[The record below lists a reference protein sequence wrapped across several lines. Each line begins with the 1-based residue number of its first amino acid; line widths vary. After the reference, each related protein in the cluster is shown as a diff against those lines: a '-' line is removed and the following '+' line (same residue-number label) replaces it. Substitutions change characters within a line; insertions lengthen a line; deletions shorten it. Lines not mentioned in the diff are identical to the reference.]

1 MKVVIVAKTRQGAGA
16 CIGAISFDGRSLR
29 LIAPDAATNEAVGL
43 EYNVGDVWEIEATPA
58 ADMIPPHI
66 ENVIVH
72 NKRRLPPL
80 EDVVSFIER
89 HMPPK
94 IGSPELLYAGLTQ
107 VTAAGAL
114 YISQQH
120 GIPPYSTLFWR
131 PDKPLQRN
139 TEAKRIRYRYPAD
152 ADGENDWDAGWS
164 LTYVGFQEPLAE
176 IPAGTLLRVSLAHW
190 WHPPDKPEEELRCFV
205 QLSGWFTEEMRW
217 GEGEMGR
224 FDEQDQSFTPPIS
237 PSLYTNPQEALKQV
251 FGYDEFRPLQAEI
264 IQNVLAKKD
273 SVAIMPT
280 GSGKS
285 LCYQL
290 PALLFP
296 GLTVVVSPLI
306 SLMEDQVSAL
316 HELGVSAT
324 FLNSTLTYSEYVARM
339 NGVRNGRI
347 KLLYA
352 APETLLRPEI
362 LLLLE
367 QCRVDC
373 LTIDEAHCISQWG
386 HDFRPEFRQLIEV
399 RKRLPEAVCFALTA
413 TATPRVQ
420 QDILDSLGISQAQAF
435 IASFNR
441 ENLFLSVRPKTD
453 LIGQTLSFLEDHRDE
468 SGIIYCATR
477 KQVDLLTGLLQA
489 KGWAVR
495 PYHAGLD
502 DATRTQNQ
510 RAFIRDDVPIIVATI
525 AFGMGINKPNVRF
538 ILHVDLPQDIE
549 SYYQQIGR
557 AGRDGLRADCLLLY
571 SYADV
576 STVNF
581 FIEKM
586 PPELQRGASLRLAAM
601 VQYAEAG
608 VCRRRPLLTYFG
620 EPYEAESC
628 DACDNCLAEEQERV
642 DLTVPAQK
650 FLSCIYRTGQFF
662 GVNHIIDVLRGSRN
676 QKILQRGHDRLSTYG
691 IGLEWDKEQWKHLCT
706 QLIQQGLLLQDL
718 EHGSLKLTEMAWPVL
733 RGQAQFWG
741 VMETMRRKTA
751 VTAPTEPLDYN
762 RELFALLRQKRKEL
776 ADAANVPPYV
786 IFSDRTLVEMAAFY
800 PQSRESLTRIYGIGQ
815 RKLETYA
822 DVFLPLIR
830 EYCTAHN
837 LTEVANMPTMRR
849 ASQPEGSKPAGARAQ
864 LAVEMYEKGKPVPEI
879 ADELAVKTSTVL
891 KYLVEAVRAGRPL
904 PPDNFRALSTLSP
917 EEQARVLT
925 VFAELGPDF
934 LRPVFDALGET
945 VSFEELHILR
955 LVYLCEQTSGD
966 EN

>member
-1 MKVVIVAKTRQGAGA
+1 MVETPIYTIGYGARPLPDFITLLQTYQIAYLIDVRSQPYSRHRPEFGKHALAEHLPAQGIRYVFMGHNLGGKPADERCYTAGKIDYAKLAQMPFYQEGIGRVRQAYAQQLPVALLCAEEKPEQCHRALLIGKTLTE
-16 CIGAISFDGRSLR
+16 IGIPVAHIDEHGRLRAQTDILPQPTLFTDADLCLNARWDEWSGVEISLPPDDWYE
-29 LIAPDAATNEAVGL
+29 APTE
-43 EYNVGDVWEIEATPA
+43 
-58 ADMIPPHI
+58 ADMAAPPALA
-66 ENVIVH
+66 
-72 NKRRLPPL
+72 LPTGPRDL
-80 EDVVSFIER
+80 D
-89 HMPPK
+89 MAQQ
-94 IGSPELLYAGLTQ
+94 LLKT
-107 VTAAGAL
+107 
-114 YISQQH
+114 I
-120 GIPPYSTLFWR
+120 
-131 PDKPLQRN
+131 
-139 TEAKRIRYRYPAD
+139 
-152 ADGENDWDAGWS
+152 
-164 LTYVGFQEPLAE
+164 
-176 IPAGTLLRVSLAHW
+176 
-190 WHPPDKPEEELRCFV
+190 
-205 QLSGWFTEEMRW
+205 
-217 GEGEMGR
+217 
-224 FDEQDQSFTPPIS
+224 
-237 PSLYTNPQEALKQV
+237 
-251 FGYDEFRPLQAEI
+251 FGYDEFRPLQADI
-264 IQNVLAKKD
+264 IENLLNGRD
-273 SVAIMPT
+273 GLAIMPT

-290 PALLFP
+290 PALLFD

-306 SLMEDQVSAL
+306 SLMEDQVSQL
-316 HELGVSAT
+316 REVGVPAAY
-324 FLNSTLTYSEYVARM
+324 LNSTLPRPLYNETM
-339 NGVRNGRI
+339 DWVRHGRV

-352 APETLLRPEI
+352 APETLTRPDVLA
-362 LLLLE
+362 LLAE
-367 QCRVDC
+367 SRVAC

-386 HDFRPEFRQLIEV
+386 HDFRPEYRQLIDI
-399 RKRLPEAVCFALTA
+399 RQRLPQAVCIALTA
-413 TATPRVQ
+413 TATPRVR
-420 QDILDSLGISQAQAF
+420 QDILASLGIPQAQEF

-441 ENLFLSVRPKTD
+441 ENLFLSVQPKTD
-453 LIGQTLSFLEDHRDE
+453 LVGQTLSFLEDHRDE

-477 KQVDLLTGLLQA
+477 KQVDLLTNLLQT

-510 RAFIRDDVPIIVATI
+510 RAFIRDDMPIIVATI
-525 AFGMGINKPNVRF
+525 AFGMGINKSNVRF
-538 ILHVDLPQDIE
+538 VLHADLPQDVE
-549 SYYQQIGR
+549 GYYQQIGR

-581 FIEKM
+581 FIDKM

-620 EPYEAESC
+620 EPYEAETC
-628 DACDNCLAEEQERV
+628 ETCDNCLAEEQAQV

-676 QKILQRGHDRLSTYG
+676 QKILQRGHDKLSTYG

-706 QLIQQGLLLQDL
+706 QLIQQGLLVQDL
-718 EHGSLKLTEMAWPVL
+718 EHGSLKLTETAWPVL
-733 RGQAQFWG
+733 RGQEQFWG
-741 VMETMRRKTA
+741 VMEVERAKTA
-751 VTAPTEPLDYN
+751 VSTAPILDYN

-822 DVFLPLIR
+822 DVFLPLIQ
-830 EYCTAHN
+830 EFCTAHN
-837 LTEVANMPTMRR
+837 LAEAANIPAMRR
-849 ASQPEGSKPAGARAQ
+849 SAPRENKAPGARAQ
-864 LAVEMYEKGKPVPEI
+864 LAVEMYENGRAIPDI
-879 ADELAVKTSTVL
+879 ADELGVKTSTVL

-917 EEQARVLT
+917 DEQARVLA

-934 LRPVFDALGET
+934 LRPVFDALNET

-955 LVYLCEQTSGD
+955 LVYLCELKS
-966 EN
+966 

>member
-1 MKVVIVAKTRQGAGA
+1 MLETPIYTIGYGARPLPDFIALLQSYQIVYL
-16 CIGAISFDGRSLR
+16 IDVRS
-29 LIAPDAATNEAVGL
+29 
-43 EYNVGDVWEIEATPA
+43 
-58 ADMIPPHI
+58 
-66 ENVIVH
+66 
-72 NKRRLPPL
+72 
-80 EDVVSFIER
+80 
-89 HMPPK
+89 
-94 IGSPELLYAGLTQ
+94 Q
-107 VTAAGAL
+107 
-114 YISQQH
+114 
-120 GIPPYSTLFWR
+120 PYSRHR
-131 PDKPLQRN
+131 PEFGKQ
-139 TEAKRIRYRYPAD
+139 
-152 ADGENDWDAGWS
+152 
-164 LTYVGFQEPLAE
+164 PLAE
-176 IPAGTLLRVSLAHW
+176 HLPAQGIRYVFMGHNLGGKPADERCYTDGKIDYDKLAQMPFYQEGIGRVRQAYAQQLPVALLCAEE
-190 WHPPDKPEEELRCFV
+190 KPEQCHRAL
-205 QLSGWFTEEMRW
+205 LIGKTLT
-217 GEGEMGR
+217 EMGIPVAHI
-224 FDEQDQSFTPPIS
+224 DEHGRLRSQTDLLPQPALFTDADLCLNARWDEWEGLETSIPLDEWYDAPTEADIS
-237 PSLYTNPQEALKQV
+237 APLALALPTGPRDLGMARQLLKTI

-264 IQNVLAKKD
+264 IENLLHGRD
-273 SVAIMPT
+273 SLTIMPT

-290 PALLFP
+290 PALLFD

-306 SLMEDQVSAL
+306 SLMEDQVSQL
-316 HELGVSAT
+316 REVGVPAAY
-324 FLNSTLTYSEYVARM
+324 LNSTLPRPLYNETM
-339 NGVRNGRI
+339 DWVRHGRV

-352 APETLLRPEI
+352 APETLTRPDVLA
-362 LLLLE
+362 LLAE
-367 QCRVDC
+367 SQVAC

-386 HDFRPEFRQLIEV
+386 HDFRPEYRQLIDI
-399 RKRLPEAVCFALTA
+399 RRRLPQAVCVGLTA
-413 TATPRVQ
+413 TATPRVR
-420 QDILDSLGISQAQAF
+420 QDILASLGIPQAQEF

-441 ENLFLSVRPKTD
+441 ENLFLSVQPKTD

-489 KGWAVR
+489 KGWAAR

-502 DATRTQNQ
+502 DATRYQNQ

-538 ILHVDLPQDIE
+538 VLHADLPQDVE

-581 FIEKM
+581 FIDKM
-586 PPELQRGASLRLAAM
+586 PPELQKGASLRLAAM

-620 EPYEAESC
+620 EPYEAETC
-628 DACDNCLAEEQERV
+628 DTCDNCLAEEQAQV
-642 DLTVPAQK
+642 DLTTPAQK

-676 QKILQRGHDRLSTYG
+676 QKILQRGHDKLSTYG
-691 IGLEWDKEQWKHLCT
+691 IGLEWDKEQWKHFCT
-706 QLIQQGLLLQDL
+706 QLIQQGLIVQDL
-718 EHGSLKLTEMAWPVL
+718 EHGSLKLTETAWPVL
-733 RGQAQFWG
+733 RGQAQFFG
-741 VMETMRRKTA
+741 VMETARAKTA
-751 VTAPTEPLDYN
+751 VAAPAEPLDYN

-800 PQSRESLTRIYGIGQ
+800 PQSRESLARIYGIGQ

-822 DVFLPLIR
+822 DLFLPLIQ
-830 EYCTAHN
+830 EFCVAHG
-837 LTEVANMPTMRR
+837 LAEAANMPEMRR
-849 ASQPEGSKPAGARAQ
+849 ASRPEGSKPPGARAQ
-864 LAVEMYEKGKPVPEI
+864 MAVEMYEKGKAVPEI

-891 KYLVEAVRAGRPL
+891 KYLVEAVRGGRLL
-904 PPDNFRALSTLSP
+904 PPDNFRALSTLSAD
-917 EEQARVLT
+917 EQTHVLS

-955 LVYLCEQTSGD
+955 LVYLCEQKR
-966 EN
+966 

>member
-16 CIGAISFDGRSLR
+16 CIGAISFGGEPEAASGRSLR

-58 ADMIPPHI
+58 ADVIPPHI

-80 EDVVSFIER
+80 DDVVSFIER
-89 HMPPK
+89 HMPSQ
-94 IGSPELLYAGLTQ
+94 IGGPELLYAGLTQ
-107 VTAAGAL
+107 ATATGAL
-114 YISQQH
+114 YISQQR

-139 TEAKRIRYRYPAD
+139 TEGKRIRYRYPV
-152 ADGENDWDAGWS
+152 AGPGS
-164 LTYVGFQEPLAE
+164 DVAGCTLTFVGFQEPLAE

-190 WHPPDKPEEELRCFV
+190 WRPPDKPEEELRCFV
-205 QLSGWFTEEMRW
+205 QLSGWFTDEMRVGGW
-217 GEGEMGR
+217 EMGGV
-224 FDEQDQSFTPPIS
+224 DEQNHSLDLPIS
-237 PSLYTNPQEALKQV
+237 QSLYTNPQEALKQV
-251 FGYDEFRPLQAEI
+251 FGYDEFRPLQADI

-273 SVAIMPT
+273 CVAVMPT

-316 HELGVSAT
+316 HELGVPAT

-339 NGVRNGRI
+339 NGVRNGRV

-386 HDFRPEFRQLIEV
+386 HDFRPEFRQLIKV

-420 QDILDSLGISQAQAF
+420 QDILDSLGIPQAQAF

-441 ENLFLSVRPKTD
+441 ENLFLSVQPKKEVA
-453 LIGQTLSFLEDHRDE
+453 GQTLSFLEDHRDE

-477 KQVDLLTGLLQA
+477 KQVDLLSGLLAA

-538 ILHVDLPQDIE
+538 VLHVDLPQDME

-576 STVNF
+576 NTVYR
-581 FIEKM
+581 FIEQMAPDQQK
-586 PPELQRGASLRLAAM
+586 GASLRLAAM

-620 EPYEAESC
+620 EPYEAETC
-628 DACDNCLAEEQERV
+628 ETCDNCLAEEQAQV

-650 FLSCIYRTGQFF
+650 FLSCVYRTGQFF

-676 QKILQRGHDRLSTYG
+676 QKILRRGHDKLTTYG

-706 QLIQQGLLLQDL
+706 QLIQQGLLTQDL
-718 EHGSLKLTEMAWPVL
+718 EHGSLKLTETAWPVL

-741 VMETMRRKTA
+741 VMETARMKTA
-751 VTAPTEPLDYN
+751 VTAPSEPLDYN

-800 PQSRESLTRIYGIGQ
+800 PQSRESLSRIYGIGQ
-815 RKLETYA
+815 RKLDKYE
-822 DVFLPLIR
+822 DDFLPLIR
-830 EYCTAHN
+830 DFCAAHN
-837 LTEVANMPTMRR
+837 LVEVPDAQARQRNI
-849 ASQPEGSKPAGARAQ
+849 QPKGQPGTRAQ
-864 LAVEMYEKGKPVPEI
+864 LAVEMYEKGKPVPAI
-879 ADELAVKTSTVL
+879 ADELGVKTSTVM
-891 KYLVEAVRAGRPL
+891 KYLVEAVRGGRPL
-904 PPDNFRALSTLSP
+904 PPDNFRALSALSP
-917 EEQARVLT
+917 VEQARVLAA
-925 VFAELGPDF
+925 FAELGPDF
-934 LRPVFDALGET
+934 LRPVYDALGET

-955 LVYLCEQTSGD
+955 LVYLCEQKS
-966 EN
+966 